1 MVVRK
6 PVGLLQR
13 GMRNVAPVDSVLP
26 VGLVLKMCTVNG
38 RAASLGS
45 P

>member
-6 PVGLLQR
+6 PAALLQQ
-13 GMRNVAPVDSVLP
+13 GVRNVAPVDSVLP
-26 VGLVLKMCTVNG
+26 VGLVLKMCRVNG